1 MTQEASTAGH
11 SGNAPIAF
19 GESLAAAGARLSA
32 SRWLAWLPL
41 PTVTLLSFFL
51 NAWNIGRD
59 TYGNTYY
66 AAAARSMTMS
76 WKNFFFGAF
85 DPGGFITVDKPP
97 AFLWVGA
104 LSARI
109 FEYSPW
115 SIILPSAVAGAA
127 AVAVLWLIARRY
139 FGVTAATIS
148 ALVLALTPISVAVN
162 RLNLPEPFLILA
174 LIGAAGATLR
184 SLESR
189 RWWAWTALAGL
200 LIGVAF
206 NTKMLAGWIPGPA
219 LPMALVVGSRA
230 LWLRDLRQLGGRLLI
245 LAVSTFAFSAS
256 WMLVVDHWPP
266 SGRPYIGGSS
276 DNTVQDLVLGYNGF
290 GRVEGEA
297 QGFRGGGP
305 APNPPPGP
313 NQPQGQGNAP
323 RVLGGNPPTTA
334 AAVTPGVDGFNRPA
348 QVGPPGTG
356 GPGGIIAGAPR
367 LWRMFD
373 AANGGQI
380 AWFLPF
386 ALLSSVVSLWWWRKD
401 LLRRALIVLF
411 VGWVILFAGVFSY
424 AQGIYHSYYTSAM
437 APGVAVLVGVGTV
450 GMSRAI
456 GSNRLWVLAAA
467 IVIGAT
473 IWVQLT
479 VTGRSPGFYDWIRP
493 LMVWTAVAGVV
504 AAAAL
509 ALRRWPVTPALMMSV
524 VGLVA
529 LPAAWAM
536 NEVESMSL
544 NTTLPQA
551 GPRGG
556 AAGRS
561 FSSEAFDD
569 GTASLAGWLKIHAG
583 SDAHWQLVTAG
594 AQNGSTLIAEYGI
607 SVMAL
612 GGFSGRDQTIT
623 VAEFAELVADGDVR
637 YVLTGEARGFRG
649 GGIGGLAPGGAFGA
663 GTAPG
668 TTRPQ
673 GGVPLQ
679 GGSPSVTSP
688 RGGFGAPPGPTTGN
702 SGLGASG
709 PGSAQQAIFSAV
721 SSASTVVDD
730 PGLSS
735 TYRGSLYDCQGAE
748 GAFGRIGNG

>member
-1 MTQEASTAGH
+1 M
-11 SGNAPIAF
+11 
-19 GESLAAAGARLSA
+19 
-32 SRWLAWLPL
+32 
-41 PTVTLLSFFL
+41 
-51 NAWNIGRD
+51 
-59 TYGNTYY
+59 
-66 AAAARSMTMS
+66 
-76 WKNFFFGAF
+76 
-85 DPGGFITVDKPP
+85 
-97 AFLWVGA
+97 
-104 LSARI
+104 
-109 FEYSPW
+109 
-115 SIILPSAVAGAA
+115 
-127 AVAVLWLIARRY
+127 
-139 FGVTAATIS
+139 
-148 ALVLALTPISVAVN
+148 
-162 RLNLPEPFLILA
+162 
-174 LIGAAGATLR
+174 
-184 SLESR
+184 
-189 RWWAWTALAGL
+189 
-200 LIGVAF
+200 
-206 NTKMLAGWIPGPA
+206 
-219 LPMALVVGSRA
+219 
-230 LWLRDLRQLGGRLLI
+230 
-245 LAVSTFAFSAS
+245 STFAFSAS

-266 SGRPYIGGSS
+266 SDRPYIGGSS

-305 APNPPPGP
+305 APNPRPGP

-334 AAVTPGVDGFNRPA
+334 AAVTPGVEGFNRPA
-348 QVGPPGTG
+348 QVGPPGAG
-356 GPGGIIAGAPR
+356 GPGGIIAGAPG

-437 APGVAVLVGVGTV
+437 APGVVALVGVGTV

-479 VTGRSPGFYDWIRP
+479 VTGRSPGFYDWVRP

-524 VGLVA
+524 VALVA

-551 GPRGG
+551 GPLGG

-561 FSSEAFDD
+561 FGSEASDD
-569 GTASLAGWLKIHAG
+569 GTASRSWPSAG
-583 SDAHWQLVTAG
+583 SAVEIKRSLLLNSLSWLPMATCVTFLRERRADSVAAGLVGWHQAG
-594 AQNGSTLIAEYGI
+594 Y
-607 SVMAL
+607 
-612 GGFSGRDQTIT
+612 
-623 VAEFAELVADGDVR
+623 
-637 YVLTGEARGFRG
+637 
-649 GGIGGLAPGGAFGA
+649 
-663 GTAPG
+663 
-668 TTRPQ
+668 
-673 GGVPLQ
+673 
-679 GGSPSVTSP
+679 
-688 RGGFGAPPGPTTGN
+688 
-702 SGLGASG
+702 SGLGRLLGQRAPRVALPRKGGPRVLLVLEVASV
-709 PGSAQQAIFSAV
+709 PH
-721 SSASTVVDD
+721 
-730 PGLSS
+730 
-735 TYRGSLYDCQGAE
+735 RGRRQETRG
-748 GAFGRIGNG
+748 